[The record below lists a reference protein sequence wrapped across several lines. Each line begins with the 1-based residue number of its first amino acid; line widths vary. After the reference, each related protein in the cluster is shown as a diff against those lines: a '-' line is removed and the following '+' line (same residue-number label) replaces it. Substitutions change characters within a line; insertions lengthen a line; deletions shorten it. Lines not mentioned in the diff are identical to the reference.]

1 LQTKN
6 EDKREQLVEGLIM
19 KSNSNNS
26 SKIGTNYSPAVTSS
40 RYSNTNTAYTRNLFT
55 PSEDNCLSQHLAG
68 YSNANPKR
76 VVCNSDLVHLKTER
90 ERMKEKIVWN
100 IVEEE
105 GSKEEANTD
114 DSMTCLKQHGKK
126 RKTVQENDNFIM
138 IDNQEKNNSSM
149 IQLEGVIDSLLKEQ
163 VNLKNKIM
171 DQEKRITK
179 MVLET
184 EHDEEKARS
193 IKPSPS
199 RLIIKRHSIKKEK
212 TPESTTEC
220 STNNASRNIQ
230 KERELRIKVRST
242 PKCKSKT
249 KVKLIKPVNAQ
260 QVRRINM
267 HRRSVNKDIQPAWNT
282 NFLEKAVTHVN
293 KNHNIIN
300 NSLGREKVG
309 LENKVK
315 LLQPQ
320 YANDV
325 IMESQNLRE
334 SSKKMKRKLISK
346 NCEISKRPPRNMN
359 EFSNLKNQ
367 FITLDHRNQMDNMAL
382 NLPIRTS
389 ANSLDTR
396 KRMYS
401 SVESVNLPKI
411 NAAKGSSQPPPLR
424 KSASYSTKQ
433 SRKLWSNLV
442 KFTFFS
448 YCKDES
454 SK

>member
-1 LQTKN
+1 
-6 EDKREQLVEGLIM
+6 
-19 KSNSNNS
+19 
-26 SKIGTNYSPAVTSS
+26 
-40 RYSNTNTAYTRNLFT
+40 
-55 PSEDNCLSQHLAG
+55 
-68 YSNANPKR
+68 
-76 VVCNSDLVHLKTER
+76 
-90 ERMKEKIVWN
+90 
-100 IVEEE
+100 
-105 GSKEEANTD
+105 
-114 DSMTCLKQHGKK
+114 
-126 RKTVQENDNFIM
+126 
-138 IDNQEKNNSSM
+138 
-149 IQLEGVIDSLLKEQ
+149 
-163 VNLKNKIM
+163 
-171 DQEKRITK
+171 
-179 MVLET
+179 
-184 EHDEEKARS
+184 
-193 IKPSPS
+193 
-199 RLIIKRHSIKKEK
+199 
-212 TPESTTEC
+212 
-220 STNNASRNIQ
+220 
-230 KERELRIKVRST
+230 
-242 PKCKSKT
+242 
-249 KVKLIKPVNAQ
+249 
-260 QVRRINM
+260 
-267 HRRSVNKDIQPAWNT
+267 
-282 NFLEKAVTHVN
+282 LEKAVTHVN

-325 IMESQNLRE
+325 IRESQNLRE

-433 SRKLWSNLV
+433 SRKL
-442 KFTFFS
+442 
-448 YCKDES
+448 
-454 SK
+454 